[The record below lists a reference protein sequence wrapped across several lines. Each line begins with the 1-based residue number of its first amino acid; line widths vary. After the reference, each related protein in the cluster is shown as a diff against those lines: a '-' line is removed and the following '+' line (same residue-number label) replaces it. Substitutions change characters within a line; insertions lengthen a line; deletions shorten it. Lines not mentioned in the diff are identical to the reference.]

1 MDWSSGCLL
10 ELLSSGSIE
19 SLGKLLELLSS
30 CSALGLLS
38 ENDELLSYVIQVH
51 LRSSSECFNSSSIS
65 VAGDTPGAFYDSF
78 KLPVRGTNSSY
89 FSARSH
95 APEFGFGALLGALEL
110 CPRVLFMTIT
120 DGNQLGFY

>member
-1 MDWSSGCLL
+1 MGPSEPFLDRPRVDWSSGCLL

-38 ENDELLSYVIQVH
+38 ENDELLSYGIQVH

-65 VAGDTPGAFYDSF
+65 VAGDTPGALFDSF
-78 KLPVRGTNSSY
+78 
-89 FSARSH
+89 
-95 APEFGFGALLGALEL
+95 
-110 CPRVLFMTIT
+110 
-120 DGNQLGFY
+120 